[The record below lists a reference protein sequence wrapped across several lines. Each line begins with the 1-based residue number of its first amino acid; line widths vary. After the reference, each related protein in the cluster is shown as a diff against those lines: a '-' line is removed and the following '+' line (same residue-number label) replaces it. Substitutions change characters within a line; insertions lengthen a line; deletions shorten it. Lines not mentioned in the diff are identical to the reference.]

1 MKEFKNIDDILD
13 FSIKNEQKAVDF
25 YNELASKTKNSDMRN
40 TFERLAQE
48 EVGHKAKLT
57 KIKEE
62 KIFSIG
68 TEKIRDLKLSDYVD
82 DVEVTANMSYQ
93 DALILA
99 MKREKSAFKL
109 YTNLAAKT
117 TDSNFQKL
125 FLSLAQEESK
135 HKLMFEIEYDEVILK
150 EN

>member
-1 MKEFKNIDDILD
+1 MKEFNSVDDILD
-13 FSIKNEQKAVDF
+13 FAIINEQQSVDF
-25 YNELASKTKNSDMRN
+25 YTTLAQKTNIGDMKQ
-40 TFERLAQE
+40 TFEKFAVE
-48 EVGHKAKLT
+48 EISHKAKLT

-62 KIFSIG
+62 KIFNIAK
-68 TEKIRDLKLSDYVD
+68 EIIQDLHLADYVD
-82 DVEVTANMSYQ
+82 NVKPLENMSYQ

-99 MKREKSAFKL
+99 MKREKAAFKL

-117 TDSNFQKL
+117 QNKGLQEI
-125 FLSLAQEESK
+125 FLQLAQEESK

>member
-1 MKEFKNIDDILD
+1 MKDFNNVDEILD
-13 FSIKNEQKAVDF
+13 FAIKNEQQAVDF
-25 YNELASKTKNSDMRN
+25 YRELAAKTQNADMRE
-40 TFERLAQE
+40 TFEKFAIE

-57 KIKEE
+57 KVKED
-62 KIFSIG
+62 KIFTI
-68 TEKIRDLKLSDYVD
+68 TKDVIIDLKLADYVD
-82 DVEVTANMSYQ
+82 HVRPSENMSYQ

-117 TDSNFQKL
+117 TNKDLQEL
-125 FLSLAQEESK
+125 FLQLAQEESR
-135 HKLMFEIEYDEVILK
+135 HKMMFEIEYDEVILR

>member
-1 MKEFKNIDDILD
+1 MNEFNSIDDILD
-13 FSIKNEQKAVDF
+13 FAIENEQKAVDF
-25 YNELASKTKNSDMRN
+25 YTTLAGVIKNSDMRD
-40 TFERLAQE
+40 TFEQFARE
-48 EVGHKAKLT
+48 EIGHKAKLV

-62 KIFSIG
+62 KIFVASKENIS
-68 TEKIRDLKLSDYVD
+68 DLKISDYVD
-82 DVEVTANMSYQ
+82 NVEVSSDMSYQ

-109 YTNLAAKT
+109 YTKLATKT
-117 TDSNFQKL
+117 SNTDLQNL

-135 HKLMFEIEYDEVILK
+135 HKLMFEVEYDDVIFR

>member
-1 MKEFKNIDDILD
+1 MKEFNSVDDILD
-13 FSIKNEQKAVDF
+13 FAIINEQQAVDF
-25 YNELASKTKNSDMRN
+25 YKALALRTNNEDMRQ
-40 TFERLAQE
+40 TFEKFAVE
-48 EVGHKAKLT
+48 EIGHKAKLT

-62 KIFSIG
+62 KIFTAGKEVIQ
-68 TEKIRDLKLSDYVD
+68 DLKLSDYVD
-82 DVEVTANMSYQ
+82 YVKPSDDMSYQ

-109 YTNLAAKT
+109 YINLATKT
-117 TDSNFQKL
+117 QNKGLQDL
-125 FLSLAQEESK
+125 FLQLAQEESK

>member
-1 MKEFKNIDDILD
+1 MREFKNVDDILD
-13 FSIKNEQKAVDF
+13 FAIENEQKAVDF
-25 YNELASKTKNSDMRN
+25 YNELAAKTKNIDMRD
-40 TFERLAQE
+40 TFEHFAQE

-62 KIFSIG
+62 KIFTVG
-68 TEKIRDLKLSDYVD
+68 TEVIRDLKLSDYVD
-82 DVEVTANMSYQ
+82 NVEVTSNMSYQ

-109 YTNLAAKT
+109 YTNLASKT
-117 TDSNFQKL
+117 SNLALQKL
-125 FLSLAQEESK
+125 FFSLAQEESK
-135 HKLMFEIEYDEVILK
+135 HKLIFEIEYDEVILK

>member
-1 MKEFKNIDDILD
+1 MKEFNSVDDILD
-13 FSIKNEQKAVDF
+13 FAILNEQQAVDF
-25 YNELASKTKNSDMRN
+25 YRKLASRSNNDDMKQ
-40 TFERLAQE
+40 TFEKFAVE
-48 EVGHKAKLT
+48 EIGHKAKLT

-62 KIFSIG
+62 KIFTIG
-68 TEKIRDLKLSDYVD
+68 KELIQDLHLSDYVD
-82 DVEVTANMSYQ
+82 HVKPSENMSYQ

-117 TDSNFQKL
+117 QNKELQEL
-125 FLSLAQEESK
+125 FLQLAQEESK

-150 EN
+150 DN

>member
-13 FSIKNEQKAVDF
+13 FAIENEQNAVNF
-25 YNELASKTKNSDMRN
+25 YNELAIRTKNGDMCD
-40 TFERLAQE
+40 TFERFAQE
-48 EVGHKAKLT
+48 EVGHKAKLI
-57 KIKEE
+57 KVKEE
-62 KIFSIG
+62 KIFNLGI
-68 TEKIRDLKLSDYVD
+68 EKIRELKLSDYVD
-82 DVEVTANMSYQ
+82 NVEVTANMSYQ

-117 TDSNFQKL
+117 SDSNLQKL

-135 HKLMFEIEYDEVILK
+135 HKLMFEIEYDEVILR